1 MGTLNDWFPNVGFAD
16 VTDLADGDEVCWV
29 YTCDLGADVGD
40 NSMAG

>member
-1 MGTLNDWFPNVGFAD
+1 MGTLNDWFPNYGCSRYQ
-16 VTDLADGDEVCWV
+16 LEGGDEVCWV